1 MSTNELTRQLEELK
15 ELTRMQEELAAE
27 IDTIRDIIKAEMTAR
42 QTDTIIA
49 GCHKATYKPVT
60 SRRINSKA
68 FRAELPEIADRY
80 TTESTTM
87 RLVIA

>member
-15 ELTRMQEELAAE
+15 ELTLMQEELAAE
-27 IDTIRDIIKAEMTAR
+27 IDAIRDVIKAEFAAR
-42 QTDTIIA
+42 KTDTIIA

-80 TTESTTM
+80 TT
-87 RLVIA
+87 